1 MLVRDEECSMAS
13 DGAADQTYDVI
24 VIGGGSTGTNAAWYA
39 RDNGLSV
46 AVVERELVGGE
57 CSYWACIPS
66 KTLLGPPDLVA
77 AARRVP
83 GAAAAVTGEVDVQ
96 AVLRRRDE
104 WTSDLDDEGEAS
116 WVESIGATLVRGRGR
131 LVGERRVEVERD
143 DGAVRTLTADRA
155 VIVATGSRPNL
166 PPIDGLDR
174 TSVWTNR
181 EATQADRIPDRLLV
195 LGGGA
200 VGCELAQAYARLGAA
215 VTVIEMTDRLLPPY
229 EPEVGATL
237 QAAFEEEG
245 LTVLTATTAT
255 SVTRDGQDGPVTVTT
270 EAGDDLVGD
279 ELLVAIGRTPNSDDL
294 GLDTVGL
301 EPGGPIEVDD
311 RLAVQGIDGDWLYAA
326 GDVNGRALL
335 THQGKYQA
343 RIVGDVVA
351 GRDVE
356 AWADHGVVPQVVFT
370 DPQVASV
377 GRTEEEA
384 RDAGLE
390 VRIAESDPNRVAGGA
405 LHGHDHGYAK
415 LVIDTHRRVVVGATF
430 VGPGVGELLHA
441 ATVAIAGE
449 VPLDTL
455 WHAVPAFPTTSEVW
469 LRLLEDDRGIS

>member
-1 MLVRDEECSMAS
+1 MSAET
-13 DGAADQTYDVI
+13 TYDVI
-24 VIGGGSTGTNAAWYA
+24 VIGAGSTGTNVAWYA

-46 AVVERELVGGE
+46 AVIETGLVGGE

-66 KTLLGPPDLVA
+66 KALLGPPDLVA

-83 GAAAAVTGEVDVQ
+83 GAAAAVTGEVDIQ

-104 WTSDLDDEGEAS
+104 WTSDLDDGGQAS

-131 LVGERRVEVERD
+131 LAGERRVEVEAD
-143 DGAVRTLTADRA
+143 DGVTRTLIAERA
-155 VIVATGSRPNL
+155 VVVASGSRPNL

-174 TSVWTNR
+174 TRVWTNR
-181 EATQADRIPDRLLV
+181 EVTQSDRIPGRLLV

-200 VGCELAQAYARLGAA
+200 VGCEMAQAYARLGAA
-215 VTVIEMTDRLLPPY
+215 VTVIEMVERLLPAY
-229 EPEVGATL
+229 EPEVGRTL
-237 QAAFEEEG
+237 GAAFEEEDI
-245 LTVLTATTAT
+245 TVVTGTTVT
-255 SVTRDGQDGPVTVTT
+255 SVDREGHEGQVTVTT
-270 EAGDDLVGD
+270 EDGDEFVGD
-279 ELLVAIGRTPNSDDL
+279 ELLVAIGRLPNSDDL
-294 GLDTVGL
+294 GLETVGL
-301 EPGGPIEVDD
+301 EAGDTIEVDD
-311 RLAVQGIDGDWLYAA
+311 RLAVRGVDGDWLFAA

-377 GRTEEEA
+377 GQTEEQA
-384 RDAGLE
+384 RDAGVE
-390 VRIAESDPNRVAGGA
+390 VRAVRSDPNGVAGGA
-405 LHGHDHGYAK
+405 LHGHDHGYAQ
-415 LVIDTHRRVVVGATF
+415 LVIDQHRRVVIGATF

-441 ATVAIAGE
+441 ATIAIAGE

-469 LRLLEDDRGIS
+469 LRLLEADRGIS

>member
-1 MLVRDEECSMAS
+1 MAT
-13 DGAADQTYDVI
+13 DGTNDATYDVI
-24 VIGGGSTGTNAAWYA
+24 VIGGGSTGTNVAWYA

-66 KTLLGPPDLVA
+66 KALLGPPDLVA

-83 GAAAAVTGEVDVQ
+83 GAAAAVTGEVEVA

-104 WTSDLDDEGEAS
+104 WTSGLDDEGEAS

-131 LVGERRVEVERD
+131 LVGARRVEVASD
-143 DGAVRTLTADRA
+143 DGAVQTLTADRA
-155 VIVATGSRPNL
+155 VIVASGSRPSL

-174 TSVWTNR
+174 ARVWTNR
-181 EATQADRIPDRLLV
+181 DATQADRIPDRLLV

-200 VGCELAQAYARLGAA
+200 VGCEMAQAYARLGAT
-215 VTVIEMTDRLLPPY
+215 VTLVEMADRLLPPY

-245 LTVLTATTAT
+245 LTVLTASTAT
-255 SVTRDGQDGPVTVTT
+255 SVARDGQDGPVTVTT
-270 EAGDDLVGD
+270 EAGDELVGD
-279 ELLVAIGRTPNSDDL
+279 ELLVAIGRTPNSDDI
-294 GLDTVGL
+294 GLEAVGL

-311 RLAVQGIDGDWLYAA
+311 RLAVQGVDGDWLYAA

-343 RIVGDVVA
+343 RIVGDVVV
-351 GRDVE
+351 GRDVR

-377 GRTEEEA
+377 GRTEAEA

-390 VRIAESDPNRVAGGA
+390 LRTAESDPNAVAGGA

-415 LVIDTHRRVVVGATF
+415 LVIDGQRRVVIGATF

-441 ATVAIAGE
+441 ATIAIAGE